1 MITSCF
7 FFFMMPRPPRSTR
20 TDTLFPCTA
29 RFRSQ
34 AARRCRAQAR
44 RDHGGLSPGVVW
56 LSFAAERIL
65 NAQVSFNSRP
75 AGRMVWPEMIRSYP
89 DPDRMSRSVATRRV
103 RMKMKAMLVA
113 TMLTVGAAP
122 LLAQADTAPAHKTE
136 AGQYVSDS
144 ATSDRKRTRL
154 NSSH

>member
-56 LSFAAERIL
+56 LAFAAERIL

-75 AGRMVWPEMIRSYP
+75 AGRMVWPAMIRSYP
-89 DPDRMSRSVATRRV
+89 GPRQDVAVCCDKESQHEDVSHACSDDAHGGRSQSS
-103 RMKMKAMLVA
+103 
-113 TMLTVGAAP
+113 GA
-122 LLAQADTAPAHKTE
+122 
-136 AGQYVSDS
+136 G
-144 ATSDRKRTRL
+144 
-154 NSSH
+154 